1 MTVDV
6 IENQY
11 PVFRNLPTRIQV
23 SEYDIIN
30 RTVFQVDANDPD
42 LLDRVGLHIF
52 YIQFYVS
59 FKIISHMLDKTLSR
73 WDKNKSMLRKTS

>member
-30 RTVFQVDANDPD
+30 RTVFTVDANDPD
-42 LLDRVGLHIF
+42 LLDRVRLHIF
-52 YIQFYVS
+52 YI
-59 FKIISHMLDKTLSR
+59 
-73 WDKNKSMLRKTS
+73 